1 MDKKEQVK
9 NYILRQIAGGEK
21 HYAAKAAETFQL
33 SRSTIYNYTSEL
45 VRDMI
50 IIKNDDGKYI
60 LTETR
65 NSFIYEQG
73 NLDEDSIFKKDI
85 LPMLQGLQVNVTEAW
100 RYAFTEMMNN
110 AIEHSETE
118 SIFTT
123 VRRNQ
128 LNTVICIIDTGV
140 GIFHKIQEYMLD
152 KKGEELTLVEC
163 MSLLFTGKFTTA
175 KENHSGEGIFFTSH
189 LMDGFFILSDNLFFT
204 RNNFADDYM
213 NIDPLEKGTMVY
225 MELSNKTQKTVKEV
239 FDRYTNPEEGFMH
252 TSVPIAHMFTDGSPV
267 SRSEARRLGAML
279 VRFKEA
285 TLDFTGVS
293 SIGQAFTHE
302 MFVVWQRRNPDII
315 LNRIGMSQD
324 VENMIK
330 RVLVDASKVE

>member
-9 NYILRQIAGGEK
+9 NYILRQIAEGEK

-45 VRDMI
+45 VRDKI
-50 IIKNDDGKYI
+50 IVKNDDGKYV

-65 NSFIYEQG
+65 NSFMYKQG
-73 NLDEDSIFKKDI
+73 NLDEDSIFRKDI
-85 LPMLQGLQVNVTEAW
+85 LPMLHGLQANVVEAW

-110 AIEHSETE
+110 AIEHSESE

-123 VRRNQ
+123 VMRNQ
-128 LNTVICIIDTGV
+128 LNTVICIIDTGI
-140 GIFHKIQEYMLD
+140 GIFRKIREYMLD
-152 KKGEELTLVEC
+152 KKGEALTHAEC

-175 KENHSGEGIFFTSH
+175 TENHSGEGIFFTSH
-189 LMDGFFILSDNLFFT
+189 LMDGFFILSDDLFFT
-204 RNNFADDYM
+204 RNNFTDDYM

-239 FDRYTNPEEGFMH
+239 FDRYTNPEEGFTH
-252 TSVPIAHMFTDGSPV
+252 TSVPITHMFTDGSPV

-302 MFVVWQRRNPDII
+302 LFVVWQRRNPDIV

-330 RVLVDASKVE
+330 RVLVDASKAE